1 MSNYLTS
8 KIIRN
13 TKSDTGKKKYTVQ
26 FLRSEVRKLIK
37 ESNKILYELN
47 DTKKSQYMKMIA
59 DEIQQG
65 DIRAARGGENFVQ
78 MNVKYMT
85 SKQLQTAYNALQG
98 FISADKES
106 VEYAKRL
113 AERTETMRKK
123 TEKTLGK
130 SISKKAY
137 ARMMKMWEKY
147 GDEVDTFGY
156 TELLDFAKKTS
167 RRKESIHDALKRGE
181 QVLKDRGIAPTP
193 GQVLKYLTNERAI
206 ESKMDE
212 YIASGM
218 DEQAAYFEALKDL
231 QRQ

>member
-8 KIIRN
+8 KTIKN
-13 TKSDTGKKKYTVQ
+13 TKTDTGKKKYTVQ

-59 DEIQQG
+59 DEIKQG
-65 DIRAARGGENFVQ
+65 DIRVARGGENFVQ
-78 MNVKYMT
+78 MNVKCMT
-85 SKQLQTAYNALQG
+85 SNQLRTAYNALQG
-98 FISADKES
+98 FISADQES

-123 TEKTLGK
+123 TEKTLDK

-167 RRKESIHDALKRGE
+167 RRKESIHDALMRGE
-181 QVLKDRGIAPTP
+181 KVLKDRGVAVTP
-193 GQVLKYLTNERAI
+193 GAVLKYLNNEKAI
-206 ESKMDE
+206 ENKIME
-212 YIASGM
+212 LTQKGM
-218 DEQAAYFEALKDL
+218 DESKAYEEAMKEL

>member
-13 TKSDTGKKKYTVQ
+13 TKTGTGKKKYTVQ

-59 DEIQQG
+59 SEIQQG

-85 SKQLQTAYNALQG
+85 SAELRAAYNALQG

-113 AERTETMRKK
+113 ARRTEDMRKK
-123 TEKTLGK
+123 TERTLGI

-137 ARMMKMWEKY
+137 AKMSEMWQKY
-147 GDEVDTFGY
+147 GDEVDQFGY
-156 TELLDFAKKTS
+156 TELIDYAKKTS
-167 RRKESIHDALKRGE
+167 RKKESIHDALMRGE
-181 QVLKDRGIAPTP
+181 QVLKDRGVAVTP
-193 GQVLKYLTNERAI
+193 GAVLKYLNNEQAI
-206 ESKMDE
+206 ESKISELVD
-212 YIASGM
+212 AGM
-218 DEQAAYFEALKDL
+218 DETRAYNEAIKEL